1 MSNNLEL
8 TLLELIRRLN
18 GTALEPSGVIR
29 GGRRPADSTSSEI
42 EVPTK
47 EADTQGGPNCSR
59 REASRASQEE
69 PFHDLRPRAKDRK
82 GAVIE

>member
-18 GTALEPSGVIR
+18 GTALESGGIAR

-47 EADTQGGPNCSR
+47 EANTQGGPDCAR
-59 REASRASQEE
+59 RETPRASQEE

-82 GAVIE
+82 GTVIE